1 MTVPT
6 LTHASD
12 ATVLLPGRLRLS
24 DRHAICGYSL
34 GRRCAHS
41 AKGEKADRGWW
52 AMKPKSTP
60 ELLLEAE
67 EAYRL
72 AELTVGVGEELMERV
87 KEVSHRIEDRV
98 RQVTSP
104 TEA

>member
-1 MTVPT
+1 
-6 LTHASD
+6 
-12 ATVLLPGRLRLS
+12 
-24 DRHAICGYSL
+24 
-34 GRRCAHS
+34 
-41 AKGEKADRGWW
+41 
-52 AMKPKSTP
+52 MKPKSTP

-104 TEA
+104 TEAAVVSEA